1 MSWEQVGAL
10 IGAVVA
16 TVLIGIGWIALRLKR
31 LYRRLED
38 MAHDLSETRS
48 DLGNWEKEL
57 RTVRTEAQVMRGELQ
72 STRGEL
78 QSTRGELQN
87 LRSEMHDHWST
98 MANVKQVLHRELL
111 DRSNSGG
118 APTAVAPA
126 PDTSSAAEPSRIPAA
141 DLPTGQGKPTASD
154 WLWQETLRRLSG

>member
-16 TVLIGIGWIALRLKR
+16 VVFIGFVLLAFRMQRLH
-31 LYRRLED
+31 RRLDELS
-38 MAHDLSETRS
+38 HDLSETRS
-48 DLGNWEKEL
+48 DLGAWEKEL
-57 RTVRTEAQVMRGELQ
+57 RTVRAEAQTM
-72 STRGEL
+72 RGEL

-98 MANVKQVLHRELL
+98 MASVKQVLHRNLL
-111 DRSNSGG
+111 DHSNSGG
-118 APTAVAPA
+118 ALTPAPA
-126 PDTSSAAEPSRIPAA
+126 QASVSEPARAASAAS
-141 DLPTGQGKPTASD
+141 GSQGKPTASD